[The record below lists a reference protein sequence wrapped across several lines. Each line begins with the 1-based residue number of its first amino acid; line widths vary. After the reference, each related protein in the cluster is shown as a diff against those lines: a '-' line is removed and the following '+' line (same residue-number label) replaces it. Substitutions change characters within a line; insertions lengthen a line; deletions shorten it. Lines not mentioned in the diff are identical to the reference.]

1 MAAALFD
8 IKRAPGIHRPALAVT
23 LPVPGAPVTLLDV
36 GATTE
41 SRPEH
46 LVQYAFMGM
55 AFARAVRGLEKPRVA
70 LLSNGEEAM
79 KGSPDVLA
87 AHEQLAGTA
96 REAGGGP
103 GIEFVGNV
111 EGTQV
116 TAGAADVVVTDGFT
130 GNVALK
136 LIEGTSATVLAAIR
150 ERAMSSTRAKLG
162 GALLR
167 PALRGLRDEIDPEG
181 PGGAYLLGLRNLA
194 VVCHGRFTRNGFA
207 NAIVLAE
214 RGVREQAVQRTHAA
228 LEAAGALRR
237 RPPAATRDQA
247 ASATAASVTPS

>member
-1 MAAALFD
+1 
-8 IKRAPGIHRPALAVT
+8 
-23 LPVPGAPVTLLDV
+23 
-36 GATTE
+36 
-41 SRPEH
+41 
-46 LVQYAFMGM
+46 
-55 AFARAVRGLEKPRVA
+55 
-70 LLSNGEEAM
+70 M

-87 AHEQLAGTA
+87 AHEQLAGTPA
-96 REAGGGP
+96 KR
-103 GIEFVGNV
+103 
-111 EGTQV
+111 
-116 TAGAADVVVTDGFT
+116 VVVRGSSSWATSRGPRSPRAPPT
-130 GNVALK
+130 WWSPTASP
-136 LIEGTSATVLAAIR
+136 GTSPSSSSR
-150 ERAMSSTRAKLG
+150 GRPRPCWERSASARCPRTRAKLG

-247 ASATAASVTPS
+247 ASETAASVTPS